1 MCDVGLLAL
10 SCCLQV
16 KFTKSKSPVCFS
28 LIGEHRWA
36 LGDVCWEAA
45 AMTERCRKSFVSG
58 GVQEK
63 DGAFD
68 TYPSSSL

>member
-1 MCDVGLLAL
+1 MLFAGQVYEVEIA
-10 SCCLQV
+10 CL
-16 KFTKSKSPVCFS
+16 FFFDW
-28 LIGEHRWA
+28 GHRWA

-45 AMTERCRKSFVSG
+45 AMTEHCRKSFVSG

-68 TYPSSSL
+68 TYPLSSL

>member
-1 MCDVGLLAL
+1 MGLLAL

-16 KFTKSKSPVCFS
+16 KFTKSKWPVCFS
-28 LIGEHRWA
+28 VIGEHRWA

-45 AMTERCRKSFVSG
+45 AVTEEELCFGRRAG
-58 GVQEK
+58 E

-68 TYPSSSL
+68 TPPLSSL